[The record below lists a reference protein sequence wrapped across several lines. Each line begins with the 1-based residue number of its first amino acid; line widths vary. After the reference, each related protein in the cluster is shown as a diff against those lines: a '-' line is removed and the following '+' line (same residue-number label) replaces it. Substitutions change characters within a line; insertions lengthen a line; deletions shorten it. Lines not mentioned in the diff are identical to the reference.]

1 MGALQFYKK
10 SEQPEKHFLN
20 KDKLEG
26 FMKLQTATFFISNHE
41 KGTGMLSLCEQVFSQ
56 MLLKA
61 GLDVAGRV
69 VQHLECSRDLPLA
82 RMGSNTISQEK
93 NHT

>member
-1 MGALQFYKK
+1 
-10 SEQPEKHFLN
+10 
-20 KDKLEG
+20 
-26 FMKLQTATFFISNHE
+26 
-41 KGTGMLSLCEQVFSQ
+41 MLSLCEQVFSQ
-56 MLLKA
+56 LLLKA

-69 VQHLECSRDLPLA
+69 VQHLECSHDLPLA